1 MGWKHCCCWLLLSLP
16 LQADV
21 FAPLDLPA
29 PTAVR
34 TAIGEPGP
42 AYWQQQVDYQLS
54 ARLEPAKA
62 RLSAEALLKYHN
74 QAPHAL
80 PILWFEFPLERLV
93 DAEQSTLLR
102 QLPKGSRPPQPP
114 LVAPSGL
121 QELEVFAG
129 DKALE
134 VRRQGTF
141 IGVVL
146 PAPLHPGEQAELRF
160 AWTLQLPDRLDP
172 RRPRAGIETLAD
184 GRLLLA
190 LTQWYPR
197 AVAFTDQRG
206 WDLSPFLGDAEFNL
220 ELGNFDVRLS
230 APADYLLFGS
240 GELQN
245 PAVFTA
251 DERQHWQA
259 ASGQSRVT
267 QAGPATEWRQWHFK
281 AERQRDFAL
290 VAGNAWRWQ
299 TTLVDL
305 PDQQVRLQVA
315 FPDNGRWLWQRYAL
329 AATEHSVR
337 QLQAYLGPFPVNT
350 LTIANIAGIGM
361 EFPGLK
367 LVGFRGPDA
376 AIDGPAP
383 AYSRTQKHDVLGG
396 IMHEVAHAYYPMLV
410 NTDERREG
418 FFDEGIASFLA
429 YLLEQSWSRSF
440 QSFYGDPAG
449 VAPAM
454 LRADYQAP
462 VTRADHFVH
471 KLDSHYHVPAVAL
484 VILRQQ
490 LLGVERFDQILRDFT
505 ALWAGKRP
513 YFADFIRF
521 VSAQSGLELDWFWR
535 GWFFSDR
542 HVDIALTK
550 AEILLKKPESPQQ
563 LASFLR
569 QQARRDSAPLL
580 LLPASLTAEVEQRLA
595 LQDHY
600 STQDDFG
607 VLGQADGQP
616 ATEGQW
622 LRLQLHNHGGI
633 PMPLQ
638 VQVSTA
644 DGKQHRLQLPVDS
657 WRATQQQLELHLWL
671 NSSEPVT
678 AVELDP
684 NRLSG
689 DVNPANQRISGPLP
703 VVLLP

>member
-1 MGWKHCCCWLLLSLP
+1 MRCCCLLLLFSLP
-16 LQADV
+16 LQADW
-21 FAPLDLPA
+21 FAPLDLPS
-29 PTAVR
+29 PTLVR
-34 TAIGEPGP
+34 TATGEPGSE
-42 AYWQQQVDYQLS
+42 YWQQQVDYRIE
-54 ARLEPAKA
+54 AWLEPATG
-62 RLSAEALLKYHN
+62 LLQAEALVRYHN
-74 QAPHAL
+74 AAPQAL
-80 PILWFEFPLERLV
+80 PILWFEFPLQRL
-93 DAEQSTLLR
+93 AEPEAAPSLR
-102 QLPKGSRPPQPP
+102 QLPKGARPPVQPEYQ
-114 LVAPSGL
+114 PSGL
-121 QELEVFAG
+121 ESLQAFTG
-129 DKALE
+129 NKALE
-134 VRRQGTF
+134 LRQQGTF
-141 IGVVL
+141 YGVVL
-146 PAPLHPGEQAELRF
+146 PESLPAGAVAELRF
-160 AWTLQLPDRLDP
+160 VWQLKLPNRLDP
-172 RRPRAGIETLAD
+172 RRPRGGVETLPD
-184 GRLLLA
+184 GRTLVA

-197 AVAFTDQRG
+197 AVAFSDQRG
-206 WDLSPFLGDAEFNL
+206 WDLTPFLGDAEFNL
-220 ELGNFDVRLS
+220 ELGNFDVRLQ
-230 APADYLLFGS
+230 APADYLLFGT

-245 PAVFTA
+245 PDVFTV
-251 DERQHWQA
+251 DERQHWQS

-267 QAGPATEWRQWHFK
+267 QAGDASEWRQWHFK
-281 AERQRDFAL
+281 AELQRDFAL

-299 TTLVDL
+299 TKLVDL

-337 QLQAYLGPFPVNT
+337 QLQTYLGPFPVNT

-376 AIDGPAP
+376 AIDGPVP

-449 VAPAM
+449 VAQAQ
-454 LRADYQAP
+454 LRPDYAAP

-490 LLGVERFDQILRDFT
+490 LLGTERFDQILRDFT

-550 AEILLKKPESPQQ
+550 AEILQKKPENQQQ

-580 LLPASLTAEVEQRLA
+580 RLPTSLTAEVEQRLA

-600 STQDDFG
+600 SAQDDFG
-607 VLGQADGQP
+607 LLGQADGQP
-616 ATEGQW
+616 ATDGQW
-622 LRLQLHNHGGI
+622 LRLQLHNRGGI

-657 WRATQQQLELHLWL
+657 WRAAQQQLTVDLWL
-671 NSSEPVT
+671 ASTERIRRI
-678 AVELDP
+678 ELDP
-684 NRLSG
+684 ERLTG
-689 DVNPANQRISGPLP
+689 DVDPGNQRIEGPLP
-703 VVLLP
+703 IVLLPE